1 MIRRLLVLVAI
12 LAALAA
18 LADRGLA
25 AMAGSATARA
35 VQRSENLSE
44 KPDVSF
50 NGFPFLTQALRG
62 RFREVEVTVRDVRRE
77 GVTITRVDARL
88 EDVRVGLVDA
98 LAGEV
103 EAVPIGEG
111 TAVATLSYADVN
123 EFLATR
129 PGNLRLSY
137 RNGRLVVT
145 GSVTVPGRGAVAAEG
160 EGAVRVSGETLV
172 VTVRNVRSTAGAA
185 LSAAISAAAGDRF
198 SFTVPVRGLPFG
210 IRLVSVAAT
219 GEGLVVSASARAIV
233 VRVR

>member
-1 MIRRLLVLVAI
+1 MIRRLLVLATI
-12 LAALAA
+12 LVGLAA

-25 AMAGSATARA
+25 ALAGNATAAA

-62 RFREVEVTVRDVRRE
+62 RFREVEISIRDVKRE
-77 GVTITRVDARL
+77 GVTITRIDARL
-88 EDVRVGLVDA
+88 EDVEVGLGDA
-98 LAGEV
+98 LSGEV

-129 PGNLRLSY
+129 PGNLRVSA
-137 RNGRLVVT
+137 RDGRLLVT
-145 GSVTVPGRGAVAAEG
+145 GTVVVAGRAQSAE
-160 EGAVRVSGETLV
+160 EQATVRVSGDSLV
-172 VTVRNVRSTAGAA
+172 VTTT
-185 LSAAISAAAGDRF
+185 RF
-198 SFTVPVRGLPFG
+198 RFTIPVRGLPFG
-210 IRLVSVAAT
+210 ITLTSVRHTDEA
-219 GEGLVVSASARAIV
+219 LLVSASARGIV